1 MSPRSLLLLLVTLG
15 SAAPLAAQ
23 RHDPPAEARE
33 AVGRGP
39 VQMLLRH
46 RERLG
51 LTDEQVVRLE
61 ALDRRMEER
70 NGPAV
75 ARLLEMRRRIRAD
88 FPGRPRE
95 LEPARREEYRRR
107 LEAARPLLREIREN
121 NRAAMRE
128 VGEVL
133 TPAQKKQVRE
143 ILRRGRRHEGGDGE
157 RRRRGHRG

>member
-1 MSPRSLLLLLVTLG
+1 MTFRILMLALAVLG

-23 RHDPPAEARE
+23 RSPPPAEARE
-33 AVGRGP
+33 AAGRGP

-51 LTDEQVVRLE
+51 LTADQVARLQ
-61 ALDRRMEER
+61 AVDRRMEER
-70 NGPAV
+70 NRPAV
-75 ARLLEMRRRIRAD
+75 ARLLEMRRQIRAD

-121 NRAAMRE
+121 NRVAMRE
-128 VGEVL
+128 VGDVL
-133 TPAQKKQVRE
+133 TPAQKGQVRE